1 VTDEDDGGTKA
12 TTAAP
17 AGKKRKLE
25 EPACSD
31 AKPVSAVTSFR
42 QTLVAETLGK
52 CSTTKTLSQAEFED
66 QLALM
71 LVEDIEGSV
80 HKGSISI
87 YFRFWVFYTIRKIST
102 SPTSLRR
109 QFF

>member
-1 VTDEDDGGTKA
+1 MAEFRKYEAAKA

-52 CSTTKTLSQAEFED
+52 CSTTKTEP
-66 QLALM
+66 
-71 LVEDIEGSV
+71 G
-80 HKGSISI
+80 
-87 YFRFWVFYTIRKIST
+87 
-102 SPTSLRR
+102 
-109 QFF
+109 